1 MDALRVEEPT
11 LRRELWKTVNAPGA
25 GVPDTADVKK
35 QLARAES
42 APPTVAEHRLLE
54 LLIHDRE
61 LRREFLPLVEDT
73 DYEDLPTAPIFRAL
87 REIDEAGVEVD
98 FESLG
103 ARISQEDD
111 PVAADLVPLLLMS
124 EPVRA
129 DGEASD
135 DVLAQAESCLITL
148 RLMKVDRR
156 LKELAVEI
164 ASAERAG
171 DEARRNE
178 LVLENLEWSRLRG
191 ALMARHGAAAAG
203 H

>member
-1 MDALRVEEPT
+1 
-11 LRRELWKTVNAPGA
+11 
-25 GVPDTADVKK
+25 
-35 QLARAES
+35 
-42 APPTVAEHRLLE
+42 
-54 LLIHDRE
+54 
-61 LRREFLPLVEDT
+61 
-73 DYEDLPTAPIFRAL
+73 
-87 REIDEAGVEVD
+87 
-98 FESLG
+98 
-103 ARISQEDD
+103 
-111 PVAADLVPLLLMS
+111 MS